1 MNKEQRLIVI
11 KNKQPK
17 WMERKI
23 SVSNAAGEKKERE
36 SGRAWERES
45 EGWERRRGSLIGEA
59 AAVVS

>member
-1 MNKEQRLIVI
+1 MNKEQRLII
-11 KNKQPK
+11 RQNKQTK

-45 EGWERRRGSLIGEA
+45 GGWETGSGG
-59 AAVVS
+59 VK